1 MLRQEASLY
10 QHHTT
15 EKEFKSILEHIEKIA
30 RFCTD
35 MTMRNVT
42 GAEAKAKLM
51 SQSIPAY
58 EILTLP
64 MQIAFKV
71 GEIFC
76 VFVVVSLS

>member
-1 MLRQEASLY
+1 MLRQEAALY

-15 EKEFKSILEHIEKIA
+15 EKEFKSLLDHIEKIA

-71 GEIFC
+71 CGSFL
-76 VFVVVSLS
+76 VFFVILS

>member
-1 MLRQEASLY
+1 MLRQEAALY

-15 EKEFKSILEHIEKIA
+15 EYEFKSLLDHIEKIA

-71 GEIFC
+71 CELFY
-76 VFVVVSLS
+76 FVVVGLNL